1 MYCTG
6 CGSPVDGR
14 YPSCQWCGSLFA
26 PPAPAAPAAPR
37 GGAAVALAVDLACCG
52 TVFVGGLAVTA
63 LIATGRGAHGLHA
76 ATVRLGWLHLLLAA
90 AVLIA
95 YLLGAQLSGGR
106 TLGRI
111 LVGRATRGRGA
122 VRLFVPVIATTA
134 VLATMAGITA
144 PVHADAGAASTVA
157 PSGASPETSPTPNGR
172 TQAIGLDTL
181 LNASGSSRTSLR
193 AALND
198 AERCVNAASAADTL
212 RRVTDER
219 SGQLARARELPVDA
233 IAGGKAIRDQLV
245 AALTHSVAA
254 DEAFTA
260 WARNVAAGRCGH
272 DANYAEAGRASSAA
286 TAAKRAFCTAWNP
299 VAAAYGLPTRA
310 EVEV

>member
-1 MYCTG
+1 MYCTA
-6 CGSPVDGR
+6 CGSPADGR
-14 YPSCQWCGSLFA
+14 GPSCAWCGSPF
-26 PPAPAAPAAPR
+26 APAAR
-37 GGAAVALAVDLACCG
+37 QGGGAVALVVDLACCG
-52 TVFVGGLAVTA
+52 AVFVGGLAVIA
-63 LIATGRGAHGLHA
+63 VIATGRGAHGLHA

-90 AVLIA
+90 AVVIA

-111 LVGRATRGRGA
+111 LVGRAARGRGA
-122 VRLFVPVIATTA
+122 VRLFVPAVVTTA
-134 VLATMAGITA
+134 VLATMAGVTA
-144 PVHADAGAASTVA
+144 PVHAGAGGAGATAGF
-157 PSGASPETSPTPNGR
+157 SGASAPKSPATDGR

-181 LNASGSSRTSLR
+181 LNASSNSRTNLR

-233 IAGGKAIRDQLV
+233 IAGGTAIRDRLV
-245 AALTHSVAA
+245 SALTHSVAA

-260 WARNVAAGRCGH
+260 WARNVATGRCGH

-286 TAAKRAFCTAWNP
+286 TTAKRAFCTAWNP
-299 VAAAYGLPTRA
+299 VAAGYGLPTRVEA
-310 EVEV
+310 EV

>member
-1 MYCTG
+1 MYCSA
-6 CGSPVDGR
+6 CGSPADGR
-14 YPSCQWCGSLFA
+14 YPSCAWCGFA
-26 PPAPAAPAAPR
+26 PAPR
-37 GGAAVALAVDLACCG
+37 GAGVVALAVDLACCG
-52 TVFVGGLAVTA
+52 AVFLAGLVVTA
-63 LIATGRGAHGLHA
+63 VIATGRGAHGLHA

-95 YLLGAQLSGGR
+95 YALGAQLSGGR
-106 TLGRI
+106 TLGRM
-111 LVGRATRGRGA
+111 LVGRAARGSGTA
-122 VRLFVPVIATTA
+122 RLFVPVVVTTA

-144 PVHADAGAASTVA
+144 PVHAEAGSTWG
-157 PSGASPETSPTPNGR
+157 PSGGSPERSATTDGR

-181 LNASGSSRTSLR
+181 LNASSNSRTNLR

-198 AERCVNAASAADTL
+198 AERCVNGASAAETL

-219 SGQLARARELPVDA
+219 SGQLARARELPVDL
-233 IAGGKAIRDQLV
+233 IAGGAAIRIQLV

-272 DANYAEAGRASSAA
+272 DANYAEAGRASAAA
-286 TAAKRAFCTAWNP
+286 TTAKRAFCTAWNP
-299 VAAAYGLPTRA
+299 VAAGYGLPTR
-310 EVEV
+310 VEADV